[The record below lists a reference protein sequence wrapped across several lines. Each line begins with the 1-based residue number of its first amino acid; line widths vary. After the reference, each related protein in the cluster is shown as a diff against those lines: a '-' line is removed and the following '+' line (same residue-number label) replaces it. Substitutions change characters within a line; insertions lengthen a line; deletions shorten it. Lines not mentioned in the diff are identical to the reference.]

1 MVVVSVRVVVP
12 HVGGEVAVDV
22 GVGEICGEAQAEDE
36 ASQDAQP
43 APSVGTHVRGEGLL
57 HFSDLYFTC
66 SLALSRYATMR
77 FNRRVPYNKT
87 CCL

>member
-22 GVGEICGEAQAEDE
+22 GVGEICGEAQAEDK

-43 APSVGTHVRGEGLL
+43 TPSVGTHVRGEGLL
-57 HFSDLYFTC
+57 HFSDSYFVHSHFLDTQI
-66 SLALSRYATMR
+66 
-77 FNRRVPYNKT
+77 
-87 CCL
+87 